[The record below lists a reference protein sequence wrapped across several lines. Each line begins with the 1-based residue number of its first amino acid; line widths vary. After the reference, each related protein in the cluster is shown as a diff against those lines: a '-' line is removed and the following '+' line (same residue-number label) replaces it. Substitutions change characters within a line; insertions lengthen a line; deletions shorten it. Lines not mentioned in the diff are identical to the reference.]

1 MSSPARTDRRLQLE
15 ALETRTLLA
24 GDLFGLVADFNAASA
39 ALSGV
44 GDYQASFNEVFG
56 NRELVVTGTAEADLV
71 IDLDRLPGFV
81 TNLKISSFNEVT
93 IIGTDRLNKLL
104 LADIDVLN
112 APQLSIT
119 TGVYADNVGLIQL
132 ASAGNQLL
140 LTGSATVLDVGSLNN
155 TTIISDLSKL
165 AIISKHESL
174 FVISLN
180 SAQKVYLTSEPEF
193 VSVVG
198 LASTA
203 QIRLGGDFDESPG
216 AEGPSPG
223 EPSPG
228 GAGTGGDDVV
238 VITVPADERIRAF
251 IAELRALLTNP
262 NSDRQQLIF
271 EFIGNLPVDRPAL
284 NAASS
289 TVTSE
294 LLRLELDRME
304 SFHAQSIAPV
314 LGDLSTDSSFVP
326 TLGQHELGL
335 AGILSTPAAEPAGF
349 EPVLEMLPPAPLPGS
364 IDTGMVVAAIIRN
377 FAETPVATDV
387 LLQEASA
394 TDLLPSSEETRTLGE
409 YIRERIAAEFT
420 PGEQTAVL
428 LVDPK
433 PTRPSSSVRETGRVI
448 FA

>member
-24 GDLFGLVADFNAASA
+24 GDLFGLVADFNSASA

-44 GDYQASFNEVFG
+44 GDYQASFNEPFG
-56 NRELVVTGTAEADLV
+56 NRELVVTGTTEGELV
-71 IDLDRLPGFV
+71 IDLDRLPDFV
-81 TNLKISSFNEVT
+81 TNLKISSFSEVT

-104 LADIDVLN
+104 LSDIDVLH
-112 APQLSIT
+112 APQLNIT

-132 ASAGNQLL
+132 ASAGDQLL
-140 LTGSATVLDVGSLNN
+140 LTGSATVLDVGSLDN

-165 AIISKHESL
+165 AITSKNESL

-180 SAQKVYLTSEPEF
+180 SAQKVYLTSEPDF
-193 VSVVG
+193 ISVVG

-216 AEGPSPG
+216 TG

-228 GAGTGGDDVV
+228 GVGTGSDDVV
-238 VITVPADERIRAF
+238 VITVPTDERIRAF
-251 IAELRALLTNP
+251 IAELRALLASP
-262 NSDRQQLIF
+262 NSDRQQLVLD
-271 EFIGNLPVDRPAL
+271 FISNLPVDRPAL
-284 NAASS
+284 AAAPSP
-289 TVTSE
+289 VTSE

-304 SFHAQSIAPV
+304 SFHAQPIAPA
-314 LGDLSTDSSFVP
+314 LGDLSTDPSFVP
-326 TLGQHELGL
+326 TLGQYELGL
-335 AGILSTPAAEPAGF
+335 AGILSLPTAEPAGS
-349 EPVLEMLPPAPLPGS
+349 EPVLEVLPPAPLPGS
-364 IDTGMVVAAIIRN
+364 IDTGTVVATIIRN
-377 FAETPVATDV
+377 LT
-387 LLQEASA
+387 EAPAA
-394 TDLLPSSEETRTLGE
+394 TDLSLEGAAAADLASPAEETRTLGE